1 MEARRSKIKPR
12 QDQALKHTTGD
23 QVHDSL
29 SCPASHQHHHHH
41 IPALAFSS
49 RHQMNR
55 IFGGCVLRCMLS
67 VIMADG
73 GDNVFVYLGGE
84 QEVPR
89 NVTHDVIIDRSVKIF
104 QRGHSIN
111 VF

>member
-1 MEARRSKIKPR
+1 MLAALFCSCRWDVSLESK
-12 QDQALKHTTGD
+12 
-23 QVHDSL
+23 
-29 SCPASHQHHHHH
+29 
-41 IPALAFSS
+41 
-49 RHQMNR
+49 NN
-55 IFGGCVLRCMLS
+55 IFIQLS

-89 NVTHDVIIDRSVKIF
+89 NVTHVIIDRSVKIF